1 MPTRESGLDRHDAR
15 FLVGPT
21 AVGKSA
27 VAQWI
32 AERDG
37 SEILSA
43 DSMLVY
49 RGMDIGTAKPTPAER
64 RRVRYWGVDLVPAG
78 EPFNVARF
86 LEVAR
91 GCFESAQSNG
101 VKVIVVGGTGLYIK
115 ALTEG
120 LADVP
125 TSDEPAR
132 MRRRAVLEELG
143 VEGLQR
149 ELQSRNPAWYAALP
163 DPANA
168 RRLIRALELIEA
180 GWERPPETWRGEAG
194 GPGLVGLAMPRET
207 LRARIA
213 ARVETMYAQG
223 LLEETRRLVD
233 EGFGTSPTARQAVG
247 YAEAAACLE
256 GRMTR
261 DMAVGMTVQRT
272 QRLAKRQMTWFRHQ
286 VAVQWVEVMPAQ
298 PVEEVAGRV
307 MAAWKELGNTPVVV

>member
-1 MPTRESGLDRHDAR
+1 MPARDSGSTRHAAR

-32 AERDG
+32 AEQDG

-49 RGMDIGTAKPTPAER
+49 RGMDIGTAKPTLEER
-64 RRVRYWGVDLVPAG
+64 RRVRYWGIDLVPAG

-86 LEVAR
+86 LDEAGR
-91 GCFESAQSNG
+91 CFESAQANG
-101 VKVIVVGGTGLYIK
+101 VNVIVVGGTGLYIK

-125 TSDEPAR
+125 TADEPAR
-132 MRRRAVLEELG
+132 VRRRAVLEELG

-180 GWERPPETWRGEAG
+180 GWERPPETWRGTDG
-194 GPGLVGLAMPRET
+194 GAGLVGISMPREP

-223 LLEETRRLVD
+223 LLEETRRLM
-233 EGFGTSPTARQAVG
+233 EGGFGVSPTARQAVG

-256 GRMTR
+256 GRMKRET
-261 DMAVGMTVQRT
+261 AIAMTVQRT

-286 VAVQWVEVMPAQ
+286 VTVKWVEVMPTQ
-298 PVEEVAGRV
+298 PVEEVAARV
-307 MAAWKELGNTPVVV
+307 MASWKELGTTPVVV